1 MIAHRKIALL
11 GGDARQV
18 TAADR
23 LLKSGYC
30 VSFFAGA
37 CVEGLSLDSASSLE
51 DSLSGTNAVLLPLPT
66 STDGVHLNAPFYE
79 GKAIELLEVI
89 KKMPPTALL
98 IGGKIPEV
106 MAKEAE
112 KLGIQAVDYFGS
124 EAFQIKNAYTT
135 AEAAVYIAMNNMKK
149 NLRGARFAITG
160 YGRISRAL
168 TELLLSF
175 GARVRVLARKES
187 DLAWASLAGAE
198 AVKLNESSIREL
210 KNGYDIIFNTAPAY
224 LFFEDFLREMDGET
238 LIVDLASAPGGVDVS
253 AAKRCGAK
261 VLWAASLPGKYA
273 PISAGELIADCVCD
287 ICDVNTVES
296 EVKE

>member
-1 MIAHRKIALL
+1 MTKIAVLVS
-11 GGDARQV
+11 GG
-18 TAADR
+18 
-23 LLKSGYC
+23 
-30 VSFFAGA
+30 
-37 CVEGLSLDSASSLE
+37 
-51 DSLSGTNAVLLPLPT
+51 GTNLQALIDAEQRGEL
-66 STDGVHLNAPFYE
+66 GE
-79 GKAIELLEVI
+79 GKISLVIASKPGVYALERAANAGIE
-89 KKMPPTALL
+89 
-98 IGGKIPEV
+98 G
-106 MAKEAE
+106 
-112 KLGIQAVDYFGS
+112 
-124 EAFQIKNAYTT
+124 
-135 AEAAVYIAMNNMKK
+135 
-149 NLRGARFAITG
+149 
-160 YGRISRAL
+160 
-168 TELLLSF
+168 
-175 GARVRVLARKES
+175 RVLARKES

-198 AVKLNESSIREL
+198 AVKLNEGSIREL